1 MSRYIFFGTG
11 TLFFCIISILF
22 FNYDRFII
30 GYELDPSYVW
40 ATNYFAFGENLIGN
54 IPIFSYGPLG
64 FLIQPAI
71 YKYSILLG
79 FFFELYCNLSLF
91 YLSDKLLNKKIPVRP
106 LLIFIIC
113 FESILIFPIDLR
125 IVLLCYLLVLEAY
138 KNFKIIKFL
147 HIFLLV
153 FALIFMKSTF
163 IFLLLSLFPI
173 WIYLF
178 IKREFKISL
187 TVVPILSFLLIL
199 LVVMVTFNYSLID
212 FYNLFRG
219 YLELSFANSSAMTYA
234 DNGSTKWTLFF
245 LYISLASF
253 LWIFL
258 KETTYPFFFPSFL
271 IANFIFLKYAMAR
284 SDHASIF
291 FFLGLVFFFIFCIY
305 VFNIESENWKW
316 KTLLIFGYLISL
328 ILLNFF
334 ILGTPSKI
342 YLKEQITEI
351 KNKHLI
357 FKHNDKISSNSE
369 RSSATTEKPQNT
381 VFIKNQFLSFF
392 DLVSKQNHTSL
403 RMDLLP
409 EEFIKEIG
417 NKSVDIYPYEVAR
430 VLSAGLNWKNRP
442 VYQSY
447 ITSSEWLIEQNIKFF
462 NDTNRAPEYL
472 IFHSLNKKLLTIDSR
487 YLPHDELRTILLL
500 RDIYEPTILK
510 DGFLLLRKRSEIIK
524 PAIWKDELVIQSNV
538 ISPLVFGNEE
548 MNRFAKESI
557 CIGSFQLKKS
567 LLGTLKRFFYK
578 EEPIYISYEFGDSAR
593 TFRYIPDLGESG
605 LLVYP
610 FLDSAEDLYDF
621 FARKQRTFLIPNKI
635 SMQLTNNKSFYQEN
649 YTVTVKCAK

>member
-22 FNYDRFII
+22 FNY
-30 GYELDPSYVW
+30 DPSYVW

-271 IANFIFLKYAMAR
+271 IANFIFLKYIQNEK
-284 SDHASIF
+284 D
-291 FFLGLVFFFIFCIY
+291 
-305 VFNIESENWKW
+305 
-316 KTLLIFGYLISL
+316 
-328 ILLNFF
+328 NFF
-334 ILGTPSKI
+334 NNGHNRHYNDSFLQKSNATING
-342 YLKEQITEI
+342 YQ
-351 KNKHLI
+351 KHT
-357 FKHNDKISSNSE
+357 
-369 RSSATTEKPQNT
+369 A
-381 VFIKNQFLSFF
+381 
-392 DLVSKQNHTSL
+392 
-403 RMDLLP
+403 
-409 EEFIKEIG
+409 
-417 NKSVDIYPYEVAR
+417 
-430 VLSAGLNWKNRP
+430 
-442 VYQSY
+442 
-447 ITSSEWLIEQNIKFF
+447 
-462 NDTNRAPEYL
+462 
-472 IFHSLNKKLLTIDSR
+472 
-487 YLPHDELRTILLL
+487 
-500 RDIYEPTILK
+500 
-510 DGFLLLRKRSEIIK
+510 
-524 PAIWKDELVIQSNV
+524 
-538 ISPLVFGNEE
+538 
-548 MNRFAKESI
+548 
-557 CIGSFQLKKS
+557 
-567 LLGTLKRFFYK
+567 
-578 EEPIYISYEFGDSAR
+578 
-593 TFRYIPDLGESG
+593 
-605 LLVYP
+605 
-610 FLDSAEDLYDF
+610 
-621 FARKQRTFLIPNKI
+621 
-635 SMQLTNNKSFYQEN
+635 
-649 YTVTVKCAK
+649 

>member
-11 TLFFCIISILF
+11 TFFFCIISILF

-30 GYELDPSYVW
+30 GHELDPSYIW
-40 ATNYFAFGENLIGN
+40 ATNYFAFGENLIGSV
-54 IPIFSYGPLG
+54 PIFSYGPLG

-71 YKYSILLG
+71 YKYSILFG
-79 FFFELYCNLSLF
+79 FLFELYCNLSLF
-91 YLSDKLLNKKIPVRP
+91 YLSDKLLNKKIPFRP
-106 LLIFIIC
+106 LLIFLIC

-125 IVLLCYLLVLEAY
+125 IVLLCYLLVLDAY
-138 KNFKIIKFL
+138 KNFKILKFL

-178 IKREFKISL
+178 INREFKISL
-187 TVVPILSFLLIL
+187 TIVPILSFLLIL
-199 LVVMVTFNYSLID
+199 LIVKVTFNYSLID

-234 DNGSTKWTLFF
+234 DNGSTKWFLFF
-245 LYISLASF
+245 LYISLTSF

-258 KETTYPFFFPSFL
+258 KDTTFPSFLSSFL

-305 VFNIESENWKW
+305 VFNIESANWKR
-316 KTLLIFGYLISL
+316 KTSLIFGYLISI

-334 ILGTPSKI
+334 IIGTPSKI
-342 YLKEQITEI
+342 YLKEQISEI

-357 FKHNDKISSNSE
+357 SKHNDKTSSE
-369 RSSATTEKPQNT
+369 IEKASASAEKLQG
-381 VFIKNQFLSFF
+381 VDFIKNQFQSFF
-392 DLVSKQNHTSL
+392 NLVSKQNHRNL
-403 RMDLLP
+403 KMDLLP

-417 NKSVDIYPYEVAR
+417 NKSVDIYPYEVSR

-447 ITSSEWLIEQNIKFF
+447 ITSSEWLIEQNINFF
-462 NDTNRAPEYL
+462 NDTNRTPEYI
-472 IFHSLNKKLLTIDSR
+472 IFHSLSKKLLTIDSR

-500 RDIYEPTILK
+500 RDIYEPIILK
-510 DGFLLLRKRSEIIK
+510 ESFLLLRKRSEIIK
-524 PAIWKDELVIQSNV
+524 PAIWKDELVMQSNV
-538 ISPLVFGNEE
+538 NSSLVFDSKEV
-548 MNRFAKESI
+548 NRLAEESI
-557 CIGSFQLKKS
+557 CIGSFSLKKN
-567 LLGTLKRFFYK
+567 LLGALKRFFYK
-578 EEPIYISYEFGDSAR
+578 EEPIYISYEFADYSR

-605 LLVYP
+605 LLLYP
-610 FLDSAEDLYDF
+610 FPDSAEDLYDF
-621 FARKQRTFLIPNKI
+621 FARKQKAFLLPNKI
-635 SMQLTNNKSFYQEN
+635 SMQLTNNRSFYQEN
-649 YTVTVKCAK
+649 YTMKMKCAK